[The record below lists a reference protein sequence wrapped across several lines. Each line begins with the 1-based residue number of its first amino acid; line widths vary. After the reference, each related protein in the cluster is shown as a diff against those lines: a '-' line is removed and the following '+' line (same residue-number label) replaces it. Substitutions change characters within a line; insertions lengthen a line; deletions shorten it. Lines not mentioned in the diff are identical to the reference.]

1 MFYHRTNEFLYPL
14 RVACPDPKFASMLME
29 QLAGQ
34 NGELAAGMQYIIQ
47 GLKCKNAKIKD
58 LLLDIGTEE
67 LNHMEMVAHMIE
79 LLVGEQTSTASP
91 EEFAF
96 QLLGGGGPLWINS
109 MGSPFSSTYVD
120 AVGDIAADLQSNIA
134 AEFRAK
140 AVYERLYRQAKD
152 PAVQDFLKFLISR
165 EEAHANLFR
174 QALDEVQGQG
184 VLKDFVD
191 TSYSRQYYD
200 LSQPRQSYRLT

>member
-1 MFYHRTNEFLYPL
+1 
-14 RVACPDPKFASMLME
+14 
-29 QLAGQ
+29 
-34 NGELAAGMQYIIQ
+34 GELAAGMQYIIQ
-47 GLKCKNAKIKD
+47 GLQCKNPRIKD

-67 LNHMEMVAHMIE
+67 LNHMEMVAHMIG
-79 LLVGEQTSTASP
+79 LLVGEQTSTGSP

-96 QLLGGGGPLWINS
+96 RLLGGGGPLWINS

-120 AVGDIAADLQSNIA
+120 VVGDIAADLQSNIA

-140 AVYERLYRQAKD
+140 AVYERLYRQATD
-152 PAVQDFLKFLISR
+152 PAVQNFLQFLISR

-174 QALDEVQGQG
+174 QALNEVQGQG

-191 TSYSRQYYD
+191 TNYSRQYYN
-200 LSQPRQSYRLT
+200 LSQPGQFQRFA